1 MLKRIAGNWYTEKYQ
16 VKEYSPDNSCGFQ
29 DGAKLMCMDGIYKA
43 LKNQTCLI
51 YSFGLCDD
59 WDFEIFLAE
68 LGMDLCGT
76 KYTG

>member
-1 MLKRIAGNWYTEKYQ
+1 MLKRIAGNWYTEKYH

-59 WDFEIFLAE
+59 WDFEIFLAGCVNHQGCQP
-68 LGMDLCGT
+68 LNN
-76 KYTG
+76 